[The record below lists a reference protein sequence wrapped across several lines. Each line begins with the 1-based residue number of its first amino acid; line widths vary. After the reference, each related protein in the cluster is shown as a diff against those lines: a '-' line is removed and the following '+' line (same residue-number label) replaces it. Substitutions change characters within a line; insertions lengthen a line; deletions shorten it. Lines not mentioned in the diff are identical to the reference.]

1 MKSATYYFHI
11 CISVPLKLRSRD
23 MKMAEDE
30 DAVSRRENESTL
42 TYIKTLEGDFA
53 DGRSCGE
60 YVSFYNQF
68 FFNNFL
74 TVA

>member
-1 MKSATYYFHI
+1 
-11 CISVPLKLRSRD
+11 

-42 TYIKTLEGDFA
+42 TYIQTLEGDFA

-68 FFNNFL
+68 LFNNFL